1 MPTPPQLTDEQ
12 RRQALR
18 KAAEVRKARARLKAD
33 LKDGVVTLP
42 QLLSMADD
50 NEVVA
55 KTKVLT
61 VLESLPGV
69 GKVTARRTME
79 RIGIAESRRVA
90 GLGPQQ
96 QSALLE
102 VFGD

>member
-1 MPTPPQLTDEQ
+1 MPTPPKLTDEQ
-12 RRQALR
+12 R
-18 KAAEVRKARARLKAD
+18 KAALQKAAKVRRERAQLKVD
-33 LKDGVVTLP
+33 LKDGIISLP
-42 QLLSMADD
+42 QLLTMAEK

-55 KTKVLT
+55 RTKVIT

-79 RIGIAESRRVA
+79 RIGIADSRRVA
-90 GLGPQQ
+90 GLGHQQ
-96 QSALLE
+96 RQALLE